1 MFDEKLKRARQL
13 IEKRD
18 QIDEEL
24 RVLFGELPSPKRT
37 RRRMERDY
45 GPAHELEKE
54 NGAAGSEAQHQ

>member
-24 RVLFGELPSPKRT
+24 RILFGEVPQAKRG
-37 RRRMERDY
+37 RRRIEREN
-45 GPAHELEKE
+45 GSGIALEKE
-54 NGAAGSEAQHQ
+54 NGAAALEAHD